1 MSDATFFELGA
12 TGLISVEGDDAATFL
27 HAQLTS
33 DVAGLTVAKT
43 QYSGYCSPKGRLLA
57 TFLVWRL
64 QDRVCLQLPLGLS
77 ETIRARLARY
87 VLRAK
92 VKLSDMRS
100 AWTLFGVSGR
110 DAAAAVGHITDTRS
124 IALHDVVAAAGIAA
138 TRVSA
143 TRYLILA
150 SAVQASAV
158 RAALETVAHE
168 SPEEA
173 WHRLDIEAG
182 IPWIT
187 EATQDAYVPQ
197 MVNLD
202 LIGALTYSKGCYPG
216 QEIVARTHY
225 LGRVKQRMHR
235 IHLSGAEAP
244 APGDPLYSAR
254 FGNDQ
259 ASGTVVNAAARAQNS
274 HDALAV
280 IQITALDAGSLH
292 WKSPDGPPVELLSL
306 PYEVPV

>member
-1 MSDATFFELGA
+1 MSDTTFFELSA
-12 TGLISVEGDDAATFL
+12 TGLISVEGEDAVTFL

-33 DVAGLTVAKT
+33 DVAGLAGFKT

-57 TFLVWRL
+57 TFLMWRL
-64 QDRVCLQLPLGLS
+64 QDRVCLQLPRDLS

-92 VKLSDMRS
+92 ARLSDMRS
-100 AWTLFGVSGR
+100 EWTLFGVSGR
-110 DAAAAVGHITDTRS
+110 DAALVLQRITGVSS
-124 IALHDVVAAAGIAA
+124 IALHDVAAAIDIAV

-150 SAVQASAV
+150 SARQALAV
-158 RAALETVAHE
+158 RATLEAIAHGG
-168 SPEEA
+168 SEEA

-182 IPWIT
+182 IPWIM
-187 EATQDAYVPQ
+187 EATQDAYIPQ

-202 LIGALTYSKGCYPG
+202 LIGGLTYSKGCYPG

-235 IHLSGAEAP
+235 IHLTDGGAP

-259 ASGTVVNAAARAQNS
+259 ASGTIINATARAQDG

-280 IQITALDAGSLH
+280 IQTAALDAGRLH
-292 WKSPDGPPVELLSL
+292 WKAPDGPAVELLPL